1 MPFHTPHTSTQKQP
15 PDHPLLRQDNTK
27 ETRAPT
33 LTTQNRP
40 HATAKITA
48 ADNQNFG
55 YDNQNT
61 QKLAPIVKK
70 CKNITYYLPNVLQ
83 FRK

>member
-15 PDHPLLRQDNTK
+15 PEHPLLRQDNTQK
-27 ETRAPT
+27 NTGT
-33 LTTQNRP
+33 HFDDQNRR
-40 HATAKITA
+40 HATAKTTA

-61 QKLAPIVKK
+61 H
-70 CKNITYYLPNVLQ
+70 KNRFQL
-83 FRK
+83 